1 MKTKKGYVIMSGSV
15 DAAACEDGGFINC
28 ASFNLASRTVHKTL
42 DEAIEIREQIIKT
55 DLEDL
60 KTLWPEE
67 DGYTIEVG
75 SLSVDVEKKA
85 DKYDKF
91 IDVLHNS
98 GDVVNETIYKI
109 AEVEL

>member
-1 MKTKKGYVIMSGSV
+1 MKAKKCYVIMSGSV
-15 DAAACEDGGFINC
+15 DGAACEDDGFISC
-28 ASFNLASRTVHKTL
+28 ASFGLASRKVHKTL
-42 DEAIEIREQIIKT
+42 DEAIEVREQIIAT

-75 SLSVDVEKKA
+75 SLSVDGKDA
-85 DKYDKF
+85 DKYAKY
-91 IDVLHNS
+91 IDVYRS
-98 GDVVNETIYKI
+98 GDVINETTYKI